1 MTAVSCK
8 TMIPKAC
15 YRWRSCRNGAYSRI
29 GRIHGLQSCAPI
41 WNFAAFTKWIGMILF
56 LQKSRNRHNMMRS
69 FQLVYFSLS
78 AFAFSY
84 LFYELY
90 WKRRQLPPGP
100 TPWLFVGNLP
110 NFLCYNSIDEM
121 FLSWKQ
127 KYGAVMTFWVGP
139 FPLVMVS
146 EPDAM
151 KKYFVRNSDIFS
163 NRWRN
168 YVTDTFMGGVNGVV
182 QIDGDKWREQRRF
195 SLHVLRDFGVGRALM
210 EHTIQLEVTKFIEYL
225 MENSGKELD
234 LCQVTAVCVG
244 NIINNILFGNRFP
257 QGSAEFH
264 HLHSLLDE
272 QSRLVI
278 NPIMG
283 AYIAAPWLTTIP
295 LVNTKWKHLLTI
307 REQLWA
313 YLDIQ
318 INEHKEKFDADGRP
332 ADFTY
337 SYMKEMHR
345 RKIEGDHPG
354 FFE

>member
-1 MTAVSCK
+1 
-8 TMIPKAC
+8 
-15 YRWRSCRNGAYSRI
+15 
-29 GRIHGLQSCAPI
+29 
-41 WNFAAFTKWIGMILF
+41 
-56 LQKSRNRHNMMRS
+56 
-69 FQLVYFSLS
+69 
-78 AFAFSY
+78 
-84 LFYELY
+84 
-90 WKRRQLPPGP
+90 
-100 TPWLFVGNLP
+100 
-110 NFLCYNSIDEM
+110 
-121 FLSWKQ
+121 
-127 KYGAVMTFWVGP
+127 
-139 FPLVMVS
+139 MVN

-210 EHTIQLEVTKFIEYL
+210 EHTIQLEVMEFIEYL
-225 MENSGKELD
+225 TENSGKELD
-234 LCQVTAVCVG
+234 LCRVTAVCVG

-264 HLHSLLDE
+264 HLHGLLDE

-278 NPIMG
+278 SPIMG

-295 LVNTKWKHLLTI
+295 LINTKWKHLLTI

-318 INEHKEKFDADGRP
+318 VNEHKEKFDADERP
-332 ADFTY
+332 TDFTY

-345 RKIEGDHPG
+345 RKIEGNHPG
-354 FFE
+354 FFDNRIMAPNVWFREWQMKMLLLDLFFAGMETTEIQRVANILPINLLRTVAEDVYIDKYFYPAGTMCIPQISIAMNDPKNFYDPKTFRPERFLQDDAKTMKR